1 MCISVKGS
9 TCSVGKPAA
18 FCTPYRSPE
27 HCPMDESFPTYIR
40 TRNQIVQSSPSTIE
54 ELGYWFH
61 LLQDKAAAFAFTASS
76 GYHAPKVLCCGS
88 IDTWDTEC
96 ASSLD
101 SNNNG
106 KGFVVRA
113 VGSHHSNAAVYV
125 LPSGFG
131 GPELTRPSASMTKAQ
146 VISNLK
152 GLRIPPEK
160 IIWRNSLL
168 EPLVLSRMSS
178 RSTPSMVRSVP
189 FQ

>member
-1 MCISVKGS
+1 MRGGKPAFATQSGTYNLAFVASDDFAANPATLPKTLTIILGHCVSPDNPPVMCIPVKGS

-61 LLQDKAAAFAFTASS
+61 LVQDKAAAFAFTASS

-106 KGFVVRA
+106 
-113 VGSHHSNAAVYV
+113 
-125 LPSGFG
+125 
-131 GPELTRPSASMTKAQ
+131 
-146 VISNLK
+146 
-152 GLRIPPEK
+152 
-160 IIWRNSLL
+160 
-168 EPLVLSRMSS
+168 
-178 RSTPSMVRSVP
+178 
-189 FQ
+189 